1 MNDSKTLCIPDDV
14 FSSMNRYS
22 IINDYSGTGVH
33 HKHLRWNVNETGKF
47 LLAFPFSES
56 GLFQS
61 GLNLGNQTI
70 TLDGIRLKPNNKVP
84 RIYYPNPVY
93 IGSSEKIL
101 ILRTSKPEGGPQAE
115 ITDASYDE
123 LVGV

>member
-1 MNDSKTLCIPDDV
+1 M
-14 FSSMNRYS
+14 
-22 IINDYSGTGVH
+22 
-33 HKHLRWNVNETGKF
+33 
-47 LLAFPFSES
+47 
-56 GLFQS
+56 
-61 GLNLGNQTI
+61 
-70 TLDGIRLKPNNKVP
+70 KPNNKVP
-84 RIYYPNPVY
+84 RITYSNPVY